1 MAFVGCN
8 LVLFLL
14 GATTAGSLFYFRIM
28 PNPGVLSNKILFAI
42 MAGAAECAGSGVPLL
57 PAPSYCTSTSGA
69 YGDWRLPMED
79 PCRESLQEGRRTAA
93 RHDGSALPR
102 PGMAAITLVGVWT
115 SLARRSLHRAALV
128 PS

>member
-14 GATTAGSLFYFRIM
+14 GAATAGSLFYFRIM

-57 PAPSYCTSTSGA
+57 PAPSLRLETP
-69 YGDWRLPMED
+69 YGG
-79 PCRESLQEGRRTAA
+79 SL
-93 RHDGSALPR
+93 
-102 PGMAAITLVGVWT
+102 
-115 SLARRSLHRAALV
+115 
-128 PS
+128 